1 MNDEFGTMAFDRA
14 ILFTPED
21 PFYLNSHLFPND
33 LQPESDPYPLTKT
46 FQEELD
52 STFFK
57 ALLVWFL
64 LGAGVV
70 IFSMATN
77 LRIINNEI
85 NRGSQISFIWF
96 IIISLIMAILGAHMT
111 FRPYLIDRNNKSSVV
126 LYAVIIYIILQIMWG
141 LSLFHMDLN
150 EGSAGVFA
158 LGFISATV
166 WLVWVCYHFFKDTI
180 FIGLLLILWALFI
193 QDYTIRVT
201 NELTPLI

>member
-1 MNDEFGTMAFDRA
+1 MDEFGNMAFERA
-14 ILFTPED
+14 ILFTPDD
-21 PFYLNSHLFPND
+21 PFYPGHLVPNNMIPD
-33 LQPESDPYPLTKT
+33 SDPYPLTKT

-52 STFFK
+52 STSFK

-77 LRIINNEI
+77 LRIINHEVNK
-85 NRGSQISFIWF
+85 GSRLTFIWF
-96 IIISLIMAILGAHMT
+96 IIISIIMAILGAHMT
-111 FRPYLIDRNNKSSVV
+111 FRSYLVARNHKSSVV
-126 LYAVIIYIILQIMWG
+126 LYAVIIYVVLQIMWG

-150 EGSAGVFA
+150 EGSAGIFA
-158 LGFISATV
+158 VGFISATV

-180 FIGLLLILWALFI
+180 FIGLLLIIWSVFI